1 MKLDNIMKDIIEKND
16 EEIKDFYLDLY
27 TKLTF
32 DDDEIISLY
41 VNLIESG
48 KTKEELIDMIN
59 YDYLQRL
66 KQTEKDYKHVS
77 EYQNIDDSYMEFLPD
92 KKYYEKLTLNY
103 LAVNIA
109 DSIVKGQK
117 KLKNT
122 I

>member
-92 KKYYEKLTLNY
+92 KKYYEKLILNY
-103 LAVNIA
+103 LAINIA

>member
-48 KTKEELIDMIN
+48 KTIEELIDMIN

>member
-77 EYQNIDDSYMEFLPD
+77 EYQNIGDSYMEFLPD

>member
-1 MKLDNIMKDIIEKND
+1 MKLDNIMKEIIEKND

-77 EYQNIDDSYMEFLPD
+77 EYQNIGDSYMEFLPD